1 MTPDEYVLGV
11 VNKYRVPTG
20 PGSLAHQVGQKA
32 LPLLQEWAGRSLLG
46 VTYSGSYAKG
56 TAIRGGTDVDLFIS
70 LSPDTPG
77 SLKDIYNALV
87 RFLLGKSLAPRP
99 QNVSVGLTFHSQQ
112 IDLVPG
118 RRQSQTSTDHS
129 LYRRKADTWTQTNV
143 DKHVA
148 TVKNSGRLTEIMATK
163 IWRQVQKLDFP
174 SFYLELTVIDAL
186 SGHRGGQLAANVA
199 AVLHYLRDRFAGARV
214 VDPANTNNVI
224 SDDLTIIDKLK
235 VAAQAKLSL
244 DGSWSH
250 VIW

>member
-1 MTPDEYVLGV
+1 VTADEYVLAV
-11 VNKYRVPTG
+11 VNRYRVPTG
-20 PGSLAHQVGQKA
+20 PGSAAYQIGQAA

-46 VTYSGSYAKG
+46 VSYSGSYAKG

-77 SLKDIYNALV
+77 SLKDIYNSLV

-99 QNVSVGLTFHSQQ
+99 QNVSVGLSLRGQQ
-112 IDLVPG
+112 IDLVPA
-118 RRQSQTSTDHS
+118 RRQSHTTTDHS

-143 DKHVA
+143 DKHVQVV
-148 TVKNSGRLTEIMATK
+148 TSSGRASEIIAIK
-163 IWRQVQKLDFP
+163 IWRQLHKLDFP

-186 SGHRGGQLAANVA
+186 SGRRGGQPAASVI
-199 AVLHYLRDRFAGARV
+199 AVLQYLRDGFSGARV
-214 VDPANTNNVI
+214 LDPANTNNII
-224 SDDLTIIDKLK
+224 SEDLTVIDKLK

-244 DGSWSH
+244 DKPWAQ